1 MIPHYVYFIFP
12 VFLFCVYILSN
23 FSYLSSRFS
32 FKLRHC
38 FIQLIHF
45 PFKFQQLYFKF
56 QCISY
61 YIIILITKRCYNI
74 KSYLDLL
81 HFRHILSVLYVII
94 HLCSPQSWKKFPLI
108 ISFHRL
114 GNRYTKLNVIS
125 KNAGS
130 DHAFNIVKRWIFQ
143 GEYSKQC
150 RGYGNWPPHS
160 QNPGITFD
168 FPELNY

>member
-23 FSYLSSRFS
+23 FSYLSSRFG
-32 FKLRHC
+32 FKLCHC

-74 KSYLDLL
+74 KSYIGLTTFQAYFKCFICNNSLML
-81 HFRHILSVLYVII
+81 TTILKKVSIINLISQIGKQIHKVKCHF
-94 HLCSPQSWKKFPLI
+94 Q
-108 ISFHRL
+108 
-114 GNRYTKLNVIS
+114 
-125 KNAGS
+125 
-130 DHAFNIVKRWIFQ
+130 
-143 GEYSKQC
+143 EC
-150 RGYGNWPPHS
+150 R
-160 QNPGITFD
+160 Q
-168 FPELNY
+168 